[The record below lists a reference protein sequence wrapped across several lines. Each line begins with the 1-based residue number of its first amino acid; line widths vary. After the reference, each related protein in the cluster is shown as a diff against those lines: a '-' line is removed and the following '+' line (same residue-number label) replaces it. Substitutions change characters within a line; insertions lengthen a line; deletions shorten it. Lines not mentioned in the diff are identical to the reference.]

1 MCLVQVN
8 GDYGGSASV
17 DRARLSNEAE
27 SVSSSSGS
35 SYDKFATVSNPAM
48 QCASRAAGR
57 YREYRA
63 VAAAASSSGSSESDS
78 SESSSDSVTVSS
90 SAMQQCAPAAAG
102 AASAGEDSD
111 SDMIMSHHA
120 C

>member
-1 MCLVQVN
+1 
-8 GDYGGSASV
+8 
-17 DRARLSNEAE
+17 
-27 SVSSSSGS
+27 
-35 SYDKFATVSNPAM
+35 
-48 QCASRAAGR
+48 
-57 YREYRA
+57 
-63 VAAAASSSGSSESDS
+63 
-78 SESSSDSVTVSS
+78 VSS